1 MSLIIDEQFLIQTL
15 VDMVRINSC
24 NPSLTGG
31 SPGESEI
38 GEYVA
43 AVMKPIGLDVA
54 VHELGSKRVNVVGIY
69 RGSGGGRS
77 LMWNAHMDTVGV
89 EGMEAPFS
97 GEIRDGRLFGRGSQ
111 DMKASLAAMLA
122 AVKALKNENIEL
134 AGDLIL
140 TAVADEEHAS
150 IGTEDI
156 VKNYHADAAIV
167 TEPTD
172 LALCRA
178 HRGFIWYDVDTFG
191 RAAHGSRYNE
201 GIDAIMRMGRFL
213 GELDELEKQLR
224 QRPPH
229 PLAGPPSLHAA
240 LIEGGSEISVY
251 AAHCKLQVERRTS
264 PGETVDE
271 ATEELQ
277 FIADQLSSADPTF
290 KATINPK
297 FVRSPF
303 EVSEEA
309 HIARILEA
317 AITERLGKAP
327 EHIGATFW
335 TDAALLA
342 DAGIETVIAGPV
354 GSGLHSAEEWVDL
367 GSAVDLAHILA
378 ETCIIYCRS

>member
-1 MSLIIDEQFLIQTL
+1 MSLIIDEPFLIQSL
-15 VDMVRINSC
+15 ADMVRINSC
-24 NPSLTGG
+24 NPSLTEG
-31 SPGESEI
+31 SPGESQI
-38 GEYVA
+38 GDYTA
-43 AVMKPIGLDVA
+43 DVMRALGLEVA
-54 VHELGSKRVNVVGIY
+54 VHELGSKRVNVVGIC
-69 RGSGGGRS
+69 RGSGGGRT

-97 GEIRDGRLFGRGSQ
+97 AEIRDGRLFGRGSQ

-122 AVKALKNENIEL
+122 AVKALSDEHIEL

-140 TAVADEEHAS
+140 TAVADEEYAS

-156 VKNYHADAAIV
+156 VKHYRADAAIV

-178 HRGFIWYDVDTFG
+178 HRGFIWYDIHTLG

-213 GELDELEKQLR
+213 GELDNLEQRLR

-251 AAHCKLQVERRTS
+251 AANCRLQVERRTS
-264 PGETVDE
+264 PGETVDQ

-277 FIADQLSSADPTF
+277 SIADRLSSVDPTF
-290 KATINPK
+290 NATVNPT
-297 FVRSPF
+297 FARSPF

-309 HIARILEA
+309 HIARIMEA
-317 AITERLGKAP
+317 SITDRLGRAP

-342 DAGIETVIAGPV
+342 DAGIETVIAGPA
-354 GSGLHSAEEWVDL
+354 GSGLHSAEEWVDI
-367 GSAVDLAHILA
+367 GSTIDLAYILA
-378 ETCIIYCRS
+378 ETARIYCNT